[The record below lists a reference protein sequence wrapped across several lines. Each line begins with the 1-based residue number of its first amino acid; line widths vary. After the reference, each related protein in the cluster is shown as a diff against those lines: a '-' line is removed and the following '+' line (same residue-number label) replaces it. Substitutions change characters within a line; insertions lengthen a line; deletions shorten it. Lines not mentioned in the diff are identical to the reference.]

1 MKKSVSRA
9 FSRSRVLARC
19 DSCVRS
25 FVRPSVPRRT
35 DGRTELA
42 REALENAE
50 TRVQRQ
56 TVSEVKSAL
65 KTYDE

>member
-1 MKKSVSRA
+1 MKKSLSSVLA
-9 FSRSRVLARC
+9 FSLAVIRA
-19 DSCVRS
+19 